1 LRIEEELSE
10 LHVPRVRELFVKEI
24 EALIISGKLSVG
36 EKLPT
41 ERELSK
47 KMKVSRAIVNGGLA
61 EMEAK
66 GFLCVVPRKGT
77 FVADYKRIGKL
88 DTLLSIINY
97 NGGHLNPTMFRS
109 LTDVRTMIEKEAAE
123 QAALNRSD
131 DDVEALRSL
140 LNQLKL
146 ETDPRAMAT
155 IDFELHHTV
164 CVASCNVITPLIFYS
179 FINILSQ
186 VNECYYANMDRTEC
200 LGYLERLVQAIE
212 DKNPAEALGAVSASF
227 SVGTKLVSEH
237 MFQGYRLDI

>member
-1 LRIEEELSE
+1 MNYEEELTE
-10 LHVPRVRELFVKEI
+10 LHIPKVKELFVQEI

-36 EKLPT
+36 EKLPS

-97 NGGHLNPTMFRS
+97 NGGHLNPAMFKS
-109 LTDVRTMIEKEAAE
+109 LTDMRTMIEKEAAG

-131 DDVEALRSL
+131 DDVEALKKL
-140 LNQLKL
+140 LHQLKQ

-164 CVASCNVITPLIFYS
+164 CVASGNVITPLIFYS
-179 FINILSQ
+179 FINILSH
-186 VNECYYANMDRTEC
+186 VNECYFTNMDRTES
-200 LGYLERLVQAIE
+200 LGYLERLVKAIE
-212 DKNPAEALGAVSASF
+212 NKDSEGAVQAVTDSF
-227 SVGTKLVSEH
+227 SVGTNLVSEH
-237 MFQGYRLDI
+237 MFPGYRIDI

>member
-1 LRIEEELSE
+1 MRIEEELSE

-61 EMEAK
+61 DMEAK

-109 LTDVRTMIEKEAAE
+109 LTDMRTMIEKEAAE

-131 DDVEALRSL
+131 DDVEALKSL

-146 ETDPRAMAT
+146 ETDPRAMAA

-186 VNECYYANMDRTEC
+186 VNECYYTNMDRTEC